1 MRGYRDGEP
10 TCHVCDEPIGGEP
23 GGKGLLVFP
32 RGDTAVYEEPL
43 LCGRC
48 AHAIGMTAL
57 WRFAAE
63 EEEG

>member
-1 MRGYRDGEP
+1 MRGYREGEP
-10 TCHVCDEPIGGEP
+10 TCHVCDEAIEGEP

-32 RGDTAVYEEPL
+32 RGDGLEYEEPL
-43 LCGRC
+43 LCAGC
-48 AHAIGMTAL
+48 AHAIGITAL